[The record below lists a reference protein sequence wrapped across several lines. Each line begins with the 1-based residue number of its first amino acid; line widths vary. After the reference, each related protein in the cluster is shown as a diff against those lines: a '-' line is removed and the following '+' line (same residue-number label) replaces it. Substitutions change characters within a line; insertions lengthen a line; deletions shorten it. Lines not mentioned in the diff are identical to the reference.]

1 MEIYILDP
9 LYRRIHLFDRY
20 ESLIWTE
27 RYSEVGDFKLVIEST
42 PSTRTLFK
50 TGVKLGM
57 SHSDRGMIVETVVDK
72 IDEDGRRMLTIDG
85 HSFEKILTDRA
96 AAKKANPADPA
107 PMAEWVL
114 TGKPADVARELVFSV
129 ISPNGLNLYDQLP
142 LLRPSTERYS
152 PEENIPE
159 PEEVITVKIAPK
171 TLYDALKELC
181 DAWQMGFRL
190 VKPRTQAALYF
201 EIYSGNNRTTGQF
214 TRTPVVFSPELDNL
228 QNTTELNTIDQSKN
242 VAYVFSPAGFLMVQP
257 ENVPPDTEG
266 FDRNVLIVNADD
278 VTAETPNKDQVLRQ
292 RGLEAIAQAK
302 AIQAFD
308 GEINQNSQYT
318 YGVDYVVGD
327 LVEMRNID
335 GLTNQMRVTEQIFVS
350 DKEGER
356 SYPTLAL
363 ATFVNE
369 GSWMSWRSN
378 RTWFDLSDDLTT
390 WSEQP

>member
-1 MEIYILDP
+1 MEIYVLDS

-20 ESLIWTE
+20 DSLIWTE
-27 RYSEVGDFKLVIEST
+27 RYSELGDFKLVIQSA
-42 PSTRTLFK
+42 PSTRSLLK
-50 TGVKLGM
+50 TGVKLGF
-57 SHSDRGMIVETVVDK
+57 SHSDRGMIVETVEDKVD
-72 IDEDGRRMLTIDG
+72 DDGRRMLTIEG
-85 HSFEKILTDRA
+85 RSFEKILTDRV
-96 AAKKANPADPA
+96 AAKKANPTDPT
-107 PMAEWVL
+107 PMAEWIL

-129 ISPNGLNLYDQLP
+129 ISPNGLNSYDTVP

-159 PEEVITVKIAPK
+159 PEDSITVKIAPN

-181 DAWQMGFRL
+181 DVWQMGFRL
-190 VKPRTQAALYF
+190 VKPQTGGSLYF
-201 EIYSGNNRTTGQF
+201 EIYSGNNRTTGQH

-228 QNTTELNTIDQSKN
+228 QNTTELNTINQSKN

-257 ENVPPDTEG
+257 EDVPPDTDG

-278 VTAETPNKDQVLRQ
+278 VEAETPNKDQILRQ

-335 GLTNQMRVTEQIFVS
+335 GLANQMRVTEQIFVS

-369 GSWMSWRSN
+369 GSWLSWRSN
-378 RTWFDLSDDLTT
+378 RTWFDLSDDPIT